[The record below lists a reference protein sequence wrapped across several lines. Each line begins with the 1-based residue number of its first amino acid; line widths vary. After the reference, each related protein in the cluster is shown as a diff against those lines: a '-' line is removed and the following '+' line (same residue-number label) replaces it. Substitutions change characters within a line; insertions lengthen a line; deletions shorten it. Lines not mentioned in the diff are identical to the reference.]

1 MPQQLGMKARLSLL
15 VCMLLASVLA
25 SGAPAS
31 AAIVRCEGHVA
42 TIVAIPRDDGKRV
55 VIRGTEGDDV
65 IVGTPGRDV
74 IRAYAGNDIICGG
87 GGRDVIYGGRGKDV
101 IRGEGGIDRV
111 IGGTGPDLLHGGGGN
126 DILKGGYG
134 ADSIIGGRG
143 TDQCIDDEAET
154 NCESVNGKA
163 AKPQSAAAPV
173 DLNEPIGPAQW
184 AAVMENEI
192 VRLVNVERAR
202 AGVSPLVKNS
212 TLASGSRAWS
222 SHLTTSSNFQHDPNL
237 EWHVGENIAQNYWLG
252 SYTAATARE
261 HAAEMMNQWMN
272 SSGHRQNILRESY
285 HQIGVGVA
293 LTGNLTYGT
302 QRFSILEP

>member
-1 MPQQLGMKARLSLL
+1 MPQLLCMKARLSLL
-15 VCMLLASVLA
+15 ICALLASVLA

-42 TIVAIPRDDGKRV
+42 TIVATPRDDGRRV
-55 VIRGTEGDDV
+55 VIRGTDGDDV

-74 IRAYAGNDIICGG
+74 IRSYAGNDIICGG
-87 GGRDVIYGGRGKDV
+87 GGRDVIYGGRGKDI

-111 IGGTGPDLLHGGGGN
+111 VGGTGPDLLHGGGGN

-134 ADSIIGGRG
+134 ADAIIGGRG
-143 TDQCIDDEAET
+143 SDRCFDDQAET
-154 NCESVNGKA
+154 NCETVNGLTA
-163 AKPQSAAAPV
+163 TRIDEPSV
-173 DLNEPIGPAQW
+173 DLDEPIGSAQW
-184 AAVMENEI
+184 VAAMEAEI
-192 VRLVNVERAR
+192 VRLVNVERGR
-202 AGVSPLVKNS
+202 AGVAPLVENS
-212 TLASGSRAWS
+212 SLGSGSRAWS
-222 SHLTTSSNFQHDPNL
+222 AHLTTASSFQHDPNL

-252 SYTAATARE
+252 GYTTATARE

-272 SSGHRQNILRESY
+272 SSGHRANILRESY